1 MSSEVKVNDDCEA
14 KFLEIKLQQKYR
26 YVIYK
31 LSADYK
37 EIVVDKTGSI
47 DSTYDNFM
55 DDLSEH
61 DCRWVVYDF
70 VPKLDEDSQIR
81 KLVFISWCP
90 DDARIRSK
98 MMQAS
103 SRSNLCRKLN
113 GIGLE
118 ISATELDEISYETV
132 LEKAKQASRH

>member
-1 MSSEVKVNDDCEA
+1 MASGVGVNDDCLT

-31 LSADYK
+31 MSADYK

-55 DDLSEH
+55 EDLSEH

-70 VPKLDEDSQIR
+70 VPKLDEDSQRR

-90 DDARIRSK
+90 DDARIKSK

-103 SRSNLCRKLN
+103 SKDTLRRKLI

-118 ISATELDEISYETV
+118 ISGTDFNEISYETV
-132 LEKAKQASRH
+132 LEKASRH